1 MKIHQ
6 AQFITGVVDE
16 QAILYDGT
24 AQIAF
29 IGRSNVGKSTTLN
42 SLFGTKNLVKTGR
55 TPGKTQEINFF
66 KASVVVDDH
75 EGSVYFVD
83 IPGYGYAKHSKQHR
97 NMLQERIVWYLTHR
111 KADIA
116 GVCMIID
123 AKAGITEYD
132 RKYISILNE
141 ARRSFILGVNKIDKL
156 NQKKR
161 SMLMKEI
168 SNLPLLEGVPV
179 VYFSAA
185 NKKYIDRLSEALGE
199 LLV

>member
-6 AQFITGVVDE
+6 AQFVTGVIDE
-16 QAILYDGT
+16 QAVLYDGT

-42 SLFGTKNLVKTGR
+42 TLFGTKNLVKTGR

-66 KASVVVDDH
+66 KGSVVLDGH
-75 EGSVYFVD
+75 EGTVYFVD
-83 IPGYGYAKHSKQHR
+83 IPGYGYAKHSKQYR
-97 NMLQERIVWYLTHR
+97 NMLQERILWYLTHP

-116 GVCMIID
+116 GICMIID

-132 RKYISILNE
+132 REYITILNE
-141 ARRSFILGVNKIDKL
+141 AQRPFILGVNKVDKL

-161 SMLMKEI
+161 SALMKEI
-168 SNLPLLEGVPV
+168 SSLPILEGVPV
-179 VYFSAA
+179 VYYSAA
-185 NKKYIDRLSEALGE
+185 TKKHIDKLGEALGE
-199 LLV
+199 LFV